1 MSETGDPQLK
11 LANLKVM
18 ALGEKLKLGMSLYQ
32 QDKLAEA
39 EQVFQ
44 EVLHQQPDHFDALHL
59 LGVIAIQ
66 TRHTERA
73 VELIRQA
80 IRLNANV
87 AAAHNNLGRAL
98 LDLKCPMEALA
109 SFDKAVALE
118 PDFATAHSNRG
129 HALLDLNR
137 PEEAFASFNKTVTL
151 KPDYAACYNCG
162 NALLNLNKPEE
173 ALACYDMAIALNSDF
188 AEAYCSRGLALQLLK
203 QPEEALAN
211 YDRAIALKPD
221 YAEAHNNRGN
231 ALLDLKRSSEALVSY
246 DEAIALKPDYSVTYY
261 NRGNALLDLKR
272 PSDAAVSYDKAIAL
286 KSDFA
291 EAQNNLGNALLALK
305 RPREALASY
314 DKAIAVKW
322 NIAEAHNN
330 RGNALLDLKRP
341 QEAMASYEKAIAL
354 RPDYAGAYNSRVKA
368 LLLALNRPLDALA
381 SYEKAIA
388 LTPDFAMAY
397 NNRGKA
403 LEKLNRYDEAFI
415 AYDKAFALESDLT
428 GAEGDRLNA
437 KMRVCDWSNFDLECA
452 HLVASVRS
460 GNANTSPFVF
470 LTIPSSPAEQLQCAR
485 LWVTNKFPPS
495 QQPIWQGERY
505 NHKRIRVGYV
515 SADFYQHATA
525 FLMAGMFECHDRSR
539 FDVTAISIGPNDNSA
554 IRQRLEASFE
564 RFIEAHAYGDDQIAD
579 LVRSLEIDLLVDLKG
594 FTTDSQTSIFA
605 RRPAPIQVNYL
616 GYPGTM
622 GAAYIDYILAD
633 RIVVPENQREC
644 YSEKIAYLPNSYQVN
659 DAKRSIAD
667 NAPMRIELGL
677 PVTGFVFCCFNNN
690 YKITPR
696 VFDCWM
702 RILKQVEGSVF
713 WLLEDNVTAAINL
726 KKEAVARGLTA
737 ERLIFAKRMPL
748 PEHLARHRLA
758 DLFLDTLPCNAHT
771 TASDALW
778 AGLPVLTCL
787 GESFAGRV
795 AASLLN
801 AVGLPELITTTL
813 EAYEQMAIDLA
824 AHPDKLA
831 NIKHKLAE
839 KRLTSRLFDTKLVTK
854 HVEAAYTVMY
864 ERHYTNRSPDHIY
877 VPE

>member
-1 MSETGDPQLK
+1 MPEAGDSQPQVQIITVKALQDEFNRG
-11 LANLKVM
+11 LAM
-18 ALGEKLKLGMSLYQ
+18 
-32 QDKLAEA
+32 
-39 EQVFQ
+39 
-44 EVLHQQPDHFDALHL
+44 HQQGRLADAERIYKEILLRQPNHFDALHL
-59 LGVIAIQ
+59 LGVVAKQ
-66 TRHTERA
+66 TRQTERA
-73 VELIRQA
+73 VELIRKA
-80 IRLNANV
+80 IGLNANV
-87 AAAHNNLGRAL
+87 AVAHSNLGAAL
-98 LDLKCPMEALA
+98 LDLKCPTEALA
-109 SFDKAVALE
+109 SCDKAIALE
-118 PDFATAHSNRG
+118 PDFA
-129 HALLDLNR
+129 
-137 PEEAFASFNKTVTL
+137 
-151 KPDYAACYNCG
+151 
-162 NALLNLNKPEE
+162 
-173 ALACYDMAIALNSDF
+173 M
-188 AEAYCSRGLALQLLK
+188 
-203 QPEEALAN
+203 
-211 YDRAIALKPD
+211 
-221 YAEAHNNRGN
+221 
-231 ALLDLKRSSEALVSY
+231 
-246 DEAIALKPDYSVTYY
+246 
-261 NRGNALLDLKR
+261 
-272 PSDAAVSYDKAIAL
+272 
-286 KSDFA
+286 
-291 EAQNNLGNALLALK
+291 
-305 RPREALASY
+305 
-314 DKAIAVKW
+314 
-322 NIAEAHNN
+322 AHNN

-341 QEAMASYEKAIAL
+341 QEALASCDRAIVLKPDFAEAYSNRGLALLELKCFAESLVSCDKAIAL
-354 RPDYAGAYNSRVKA
+354 KPD
-368 LLLALNRPLDALA
+368 LAVAH
-381 SYEKAIA
+381 
-388 LTPDFAMAY
+388 
-397 NNRGKA
+397 NNRGWA

-415 AYDKAFALESDLT
+415 AFDKAFALESDLT

-594 FTTDSQTSIFA
+594 FTQELRTGIFA

-787 GESFAGRV
+787 GETFAGRV

-824 AHPDKLA
+824 AHPEKLA

-854 HVEAAYTVMY
+854 HVETAYATMY
-864 ERHYTNRSPDHIY
+864 ERYQAGLPADHMVIQG
-877 VPE
+877 